1 MQTLDLDSS
10 TRPGKWVKRGVQ
22 PEVPPCRKSL
32 LVSLHE
38 LAAAI
43 REESDPFRK
52 ATLEAQY
59 AADTKALDALTCDPT
74 SVSLRDTLTEISD
87 CFSVIVDPPAD
98 LAEEIEMPESMTRVQ
113 WQQVHAKILKC
124 NKAANGWLN
133 KSRKFASER
142 WGNDYVADCEL
153 QMSLALGDEPRA
165 IPAKLDK
172 PERDV
177 AMAEQ
182 LGKTFARWTRII
194 DIERVTPDKARA
206 MLVVLEPVADV
217 VRKLRKVAQ

>member
-1 MQTLDLDSS
+1 MQTTDLDRSI
-10 TRPGKWVKRGVQ
+10 RPGKWQSRGVQ
-22 PEVPPCRKSL
+22 PEVPPCKKSL
-32 LVSLHE
+32 LVSLAE
-38 LAAAI
+38 LAAEI
-43 REESDPFRK
+43 KIERDDMRK
-52 ATLEAQY
+52 AALEARFK
-59 AADTKALDALTCDPT
+59 ADTKALDALTCDPT

-113 WQQVHAKILKC
+113 WRQVHERILKGERGI
-124 NKAANGWLN
+124 KKWLG

-142 WGNDYVADCEL
+142 WGQDYVVQSEA
-153 QMSLALGDEPRA
+153 QMCLALGDEPRA
-165 IPAKLDK
+165 IVERPEQ

-182 LGKTFARWTRII
+182 LGKTFARWTRIV